1 MSIKKYGK
9 AQSIFEVKKGLD
21 GTIRKEYPVKK
32 IKMSKKKLEEYLNNI
47 DKREVKYINNL

>member
-21 GTIRKEYPVKK
+21 GTSRKEYPVKK